1 MKQLFCLLLAVCMM
15 ASLCACGKGREKDA
29 GNDTLS
35 SDREVSAPTESIP
48 VPEDQQSPE
57 ESEQL
62 QSYAGKVD
70 VDLTVLSSTMVYSEV
85 YNMLYNDPA
94 HYLGK
99 TVKARGT
106 FSIYQLVTD
115 GVLQPDPVSYAC
127 IISDATACCAEGMEF
142 VLKDDLAYPDDY
154 PELGAEITVIGEFQS
169 YEEKG
174 QINMDLCCDFLALR
188 LSLHTDKVKL
198 FDFDKRKTET
208 FNTHNTLFVN
218 IYQSILAYYFALM
231 GETDKIP
238 DEFREHKL
246 DGINY
251 LAPCKPMMYL
261 IENQVYLIQNEV
273 AKVIGRSDS
282 LIAQCRAVPYNLC
295 EIHILIQTA
304 EPVVPEKKKPSILPE
319 YREMI

>member
-1 MKQLFCLLLAVCMM
+1 MKQLFCLLLAACMTV
-15 ASLCACGKGREKDA
+15 SLCACGKDSGKDA

-99 TVKARGT
+99 TVKARGE

-127 IISDATACCAEGMEF
+127 IISDAAACCAEGMEF
-142 VLKDDLAYPDDY
+142 VLEGDYTYPDDY
-154 PELGAEITVIGEFQS
+154 PELGAEITVIGEFQP
-169 YEEKG
+169 YEENG
-174 QINMDLCCDFLALR
+174 VTWYHLVNARLA
-188 LSLHTDKVKL
+188 
-198 FDFDKRKTET
+198 
-208 FNTHNTLFVN
+208 
-218 IYQSILAYYFALM
+218 
-231 GETDKIP
+231 
-238 DEFREHKL
+238 
-246 DGINY
+246 
-251 LAPCKPMMYL
+251 
-261 IENQVYLIQNEV
+261 
-273 AKVIGRSDS
+273 
-282 LIAQCRAVPYNLC
+282 
-295 EIHILIQTA
+295 
-304 EPVVPEKKKPSILPE
+304 
-319 YREMI
+319 

>member
-1 MKQLFCLLLAVCMM
+1 MKRIFCLLLAACMM
-15 ASLCACGKGREKDA
+15 LSLCACGKDV

-35 SDREVSAPTESIP
+35 SDEEASASAESIP
-48 VPEDQQSPE
+48 TPKEQETSE
-57 ESEQL
+57 ESEQP
-62 QSYAGKVD
+62 QASSNGVD

-169 YEEKG
+169 YEENG
-174 QINMDLCCDFLALR
+174 MTWYHLANAR
-188 LSLHTDKVKL
+188 L
-198 FDFDKRKTET
+198 
-208 FNTHNTLFVN
+208 VN
-218 IYQSILAYYFALM
+218 ARLA
-231 GETDKIP
+231 
-238 DEFREHKL
+238 
-246 DGINY
+246 
-251 LAPCKPMMYL
+251 
-261 IENQVYLIQNEV
+261 
-273 AKVIGRSDS
+273 
-282 LIAQCRAVPYNLC
+282 
-295 EIHILIQTA
+295 
-304 EPVVPEKKKPSILPE
+304 
-319 YREMI
+319 